1 MHLLMEAAY
10 KASGAWHIALQ
21 STNARPHKKTYKS
34 YKPEATVGCAHLPP
48 RSPLRVW
55 DTEFLGSI
63 TRARKGPRLYTHG
76 RSAVGAVDGAAV
88 RTGLPLAPTSDLR
101 ATVGLASGL
110 DEGPVGGASSGFL
123 GM

>member
-1 MHLLMEAAY
+1 M
-10 KASGAWHIALQ
+10 
-21 STNARPHKKTYKS
+21 KTDES
-34 YKPEATVGCAHLPP
+34 YKPEATVACAHLPP
-48 RSPLRVW
+48 RSPLRGR

-63 TRARKGPRLYTHG
+63 TRARRGPRLYTHG
-76 RSAVGAVDGAAV
+76 RSALGAVVAVAV

-110 DEGPVGGASSGFL
+110 DDGPGGASSGFL

>member
-1 MHLLMEAAY
+1 MHLLMEAAC
-10 KASGAWHIALQ
+10 KALGALHIALQ
-21 STNARPHKKTYKS
+21 SRNTRPHMKTYKS
-34 YKPEATVGCAHLPP
+34 CKPEATVGCAHLPP
-48 RSPLRVW
+48 RSPLRGW

-76 RSAVGAVDGAAV
+76 RSALGAVDAVAV

-110 DEGPVGGASSGFL
+110 DEGGGASSGFL
-123 GM
+123 GT